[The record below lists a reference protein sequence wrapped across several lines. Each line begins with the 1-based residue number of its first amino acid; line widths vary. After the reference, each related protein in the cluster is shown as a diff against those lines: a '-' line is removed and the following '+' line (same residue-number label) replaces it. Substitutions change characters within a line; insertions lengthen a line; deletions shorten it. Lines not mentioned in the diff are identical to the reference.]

1 MAQKVRIK
9 DKELEALVD
18 AFESSYMFQQPL
30 PNAVGIED
38 RYIHVHYDR
47 RRRVAPLGESDLF
60 TSFAKLAA
68 HGEPTEKKIERWVG
82 RFGLPVWDERPERVD
97 DGMKD
102 TVPEYKPMSMAVS
115 DFRSKARFANDLLHL
130 YALIRGRDAA
140 LIKTRVRALR
150 SNLDQ
155 ASALDRMFYEKYRDN
170 MRSLLHEARD
180 MRIDSYREAFPSSE
194 HELGSRGT
202 RARLRER
209 VDMVKLLS
217 AQSALGDITTSLVS
231 NVELRVGV
239 QRGQGLAPS
248 YKCPDLLSAI
258 YLQFYLLVTKNKVPR
273 FCENPA
279 CSELFFPTKS
289 NQRHCHGAACR
300 ANARYHRSKA
310 DTA

>member
-30 PNAVGIED
+30 PKAVGIED
-38 RYIHVHYDR
+38 GYIHVHYDGR
-47 RRRVAPLGESDLF
+47 GRVAPLGKPDLF
-60 TSFAKLAA
+60 TSFAKLAT

-82 RFGLPVWDERPERVD
+82 RFGLPVWDVRPEQVEN
-97 DGMKD
+97 GTKD
-102 TVPEYKPMSMAVS
+102 TVPEYNPMSMAVN
-115 DFRSKARFANDLLHL
+115 DFRKEARYANGLLHL

-140 LIKTRVRALR
+140 PIKTKVRALR

-155 ASALDRMFYEKYRDN
+155 ASALDQMFYERYRAN
-170 MRSLLHEARD
+170 MRSLLHEAHDKRTD
-180 MRIDSYREAFPSSE
+180 RFREAFPVD
-194 HELGSRGT
+194 RGEPGI
-202 RARLRER
+202 RGVKARLREFR
-209 VDMVKLLS
+209 NMVTLLA

-258 YLQFYLLVTKNKVPR
+258 YLQFYLLVTKNKVTR
-273 FCENPA
+273 FCENPS
-279 CSELFFPTKS
+279 CGELFFPTKS

-300 ANARYHRSKA
+300 ANARYHRKA

>member
-9 DKELEALVD
+9 NKELEALVD

-30 PNAVGIED
+30 PETVGIEND
-38 RYIHVHYDR
+38 YIHVHYDR
-47 RRRVAPLGESDLF
+47 RRRAAPLGKRDLF

-82 RFGLPVWDERPERVD
+82 RFGLPVWDVRPEQVD
-97 DGMKD
+97 EGTRN
-102 TVPEYKPMSMAVS
+102 TVSEYKPMSMGVK
-115 DFRSKARFANDLLHL
+115 DFRREARFANDLLHL

-140 LIKTRVRALR
+140 PIKSKLRVLR

-155 ASALDRMFYEKYRDN
+155 ASALDQMFYEKYRAN

-180 MRIDSYREAFPSSE
+180 MRTDSFRKAFPSGE
-194 HELGSRGT
+194 HEPGLRGT
-202 RARLRER
+202 RARLREF
-209 VDMVKLLS
+209 VDMVTLLS

-239 QRGQGLAPS
+239 QRAQGLAPS
-248 YKCPDLLSAI
+248 YECPDLLSAI

-279 CSELFFPTKS
+279 CGELFFPTKS

-300 ANARYHRSKA
+300 ANARYHRKA